1 MQVSNALVHIF
12 DAQSPPYYD
21 DEGDQMIGCYYQWV
35 DKDENPIGGLIGPYS
50 DSTTAERAAQRAFD
64 RKDF

>member
-1 MQVSNALVHIF
+1 MQIADALIHEF
-12 DAQSPPYYD
+12 DAASPPYFD

-35 DKDENPIGGLIGPYS
+35 SKDEQPIGGLIGPYS
-50 DSTTAERAAQRAFD
+50 DRAVAEKAAQRAFD